1 MTFKIGYFADGPWA
15 HRTLERLIQDENIEV
30 VFICAR
36 YSSPDPYLRL
46 MARNM
51 NVDFI
56 FHENVNERSFILRL
70 ERYEADLFI
79 SMSFDQI
86 MRQELYTLPK
96 HDTINCHAGKL
107 PYYRGRNILNWALI
121 NDEKEFGVTAHYID
135 DGIDTGDIIL
145 QEIVPIDDNDTYATL
160 LEKAYVTCPNV
171 LMKSLRLIM
180 NSSVK
185 RQPQSSISTSGLICC
200 QRRPGDEIINWNL
213 TSRQVFNFVR
223 ALTLPGPCA
232 STKING
238 STVKIMRCEEV
249 FDAPSYL
256 GIPGSILA
264 KVNND
269 FLVKT
274 GDSYIKLVEWDSPIR
289 LRVGNRFQ

>member
-1 MTFKIGYFADGPWA
+1 MTFKVGYFADGPWA

-30 VFICAR
+30 AFICAR
-36 YSSPDPYLRL
+36 YSSPDSYLRL
-46 MARNM
+46 MAKNI
-51 NVDFI
+51 NVDFFVHKNI
-56 FHENVNERSFILRL
+56 NEQSVILSL
-70 ERYEADLFI
+70 KSYEADIFV

-96 HDTINCHAGKL
+96 HHTINCHAGKL
-107 PYYRGRNILNWALI
+107 PYYRGRNVLNWALI
-121 NDEKEFGVTAHYID
+121 NDEKEFGVTVHYID

-145 QEIVPIDDNDTYATL
+145 QKIIPINDNDTYATL
-160 LEKAYVTCPNV
+160 LDKAYVTCPDV
-171 LMKSLRLIM
+171 LMQSLRLIM
-180 NSSVK
+180 NSSVDRK
-185 RQPQSSISTSGLICC
+185 PQSSISGAGLICC
-200 QRRPGDEIINWNL
+200 QRCPGDETINWDS

-232 STKING
+232 STKMNG
-238 STVKIMRCEEV
+238 STVKVMRCEEV
-249 FDAPSYL
+249 FDAPTYL

-264 KVNND
+264 KDGTN

-274 GDSYIKLVEWDSPIR
+274 GDSYIRLVEWDSPSR